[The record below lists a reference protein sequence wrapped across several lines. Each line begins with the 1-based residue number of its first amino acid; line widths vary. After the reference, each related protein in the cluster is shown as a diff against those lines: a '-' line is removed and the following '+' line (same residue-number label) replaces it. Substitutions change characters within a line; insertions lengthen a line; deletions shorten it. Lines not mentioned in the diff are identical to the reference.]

1 MVDLPPAETDLP
13 AEEGSDLPKQPG
25 RGRWPLQPR
34 RDMALVQLLPN
45 LMTVGA
51 LCAGLASIRFGATGA
66 FVQAVLMI
74 LLAAVLDG
82 LDGRLARFLKSE
94 SPLGAELDSLADFLN
109 FGVAPGMLMYFW
121 AFPLSQDFGWG
132 AVLIY
137 VVCTVLRLARFNIG
151 NEVAAGLAR
160 LGKFQGVPSPA
171 GAMLALL
178 PLYVAM
184 QFPGWPTLPEPL
196 LAAWLVLV
204 GFLMIS
210 RMPTPSLKSVRV
222 PSDRASLVVVSGVG
236 AVVVML
242 RFPWAVM
249 IVLCLAYGAMLLWA
263 YGRWVMKRA

>member
-1 MVDLPPAETDLP
+1 MEDQPPLEEKSDLP
-13 AEEGSDLPKQPG
+13 A
-25 RGRWPLQPR
+25 RGRWPMQPR

-51 LCAGLASIRFGATGA
+51 LCAGLASIRFGAAGA
-66 FVQAVLMI
+66 FAMAVSMI

-109 FGVAPGMLMYFW
+109 FGVAPGLLMYFW
-121 AFPLSQDFGWG
+121 AFPMNSDFGWG

-171 GAMLALL
+171 GAMLALF
-178 PLYVAM
+178 PLYVSL
-184 QFPGWPTLPEPL
+184 QFPEWPILPEPV

-210 RMPTPSLKSVRV
+210 RLPTPSLKSIRV
-222 PSDRASLVVVSGVG
+222 PTDHAALFVVSGVG

-249 IVLCLAYGAMLLWA
+249 CAVCLAYAAVLIWA
-263 YGRWVMKRA
+263 YGRKFIARR